1 MLLRTAVGSLLLVEI
16 KLGQGIPA
24 IAWRCTPSTERK
36 TMRFKYLLLTITL
49 IIAEQANAC
58 ECFPIDSASAREL
71 MNEVDFVII
80 GHAIRNVGFNSEVN
94 GMWDQRKRGYN
105 VLIEIDSVIKG
116 KAVSKTVIVKQF
128 GGNCDQIFEFGE
140 QYLIVGNRLNK
151 FVNRTSIKKR
161 TNDEELPPNSLPPPP
176 PPSINDKTVTFHNNS
191 DDEVQFWN
199 ELANEQVILNTSM
212 CSSFQLTSR
221 TANYFLDN

>member
-1 MLLRTAVGSLLLVEI
+1 
-16 KLGQGIPA
+16 
-24 IAWRCTPSTERK
+24 
-36 TMRFKYLLLTITL
+36 MRFKYLLLTITL
-49 IIAEQANAC
+49 VIAEQANAC

-71 MNEVDFVII
+71 MNEIDFVII

-94 GMWDQRKRGYN
+94 GMWDQRNRGYN

-116 KAVSKTVIVKQF
+116 NAVSKTVIVKQF

-140 QYLIVGNRLNK
+140 QYLIVGNRINK
-151 FVNRTSIKKR
+151 FVNRTPIKER
-161 TNDEELPPNSLPPPP
+161 TNDEELPPNSLPPP

-199 ELANEQVILNTSM
+199 ELVNEQVILNTSM
-212 CSSFQLTSR
+212 CSSFQLTSM
-221 TANYFLDN
+221 TANYFLGN